1 MRGEI
6 DPVVLQLRVDLDA
19 YLNGVR
25 LSTRTVDQQL
35 GIQERRARDLESQMR
50 RSSAAIGASM
60 KGLAATLATA
70 FSGRELVGIIDSY
83 TRLQN
88 SLKVTGL
95 EGEALAEVQERLFA
109 VAQKN
114 GVELEAVG
122 QLYSRAAQNQKE
134 LGASTSDLINLTSAV
149 SASLR
154 ISGTST
160 QEASGAL
167 LQLGQALGS
176 PRIQSEEF
184 NSLLDTMQPLLRE
197 AAKNIEGTGGTLA
210 GLTRRIKDVNGPGV
224 SNVELF
230 RAITAALAD
239 LERQA
244 AASQSTIGAAFTKLN
259 NALTQYVGQAAQAN
273 GATNALVRGIELLAE
288 NLDDIIPAL
297 ALIAGIGL
305 GRLAIGAVASSRA
318 LTVLSAYASIATTSL
333 AGTALAA
340 QGAGAALLRAFG
352 GPVGA
357 AITALT
363 IGFVVL
369 REEFDRATDASA
381 DYAASSET
389 LGKINKRTADLTQ
402 QLATATG
409 RAREEAIANA
419 KAQRAEA
426 EAYLATARAA
436 VAAARAKATAAKQEV
451 ANAVSRADPRT
462 ISGFAGGLAGVG
474 GVGVPGIN
482 FGDVNNAGRQK
493 ARADNGLAKAI
504 QLERKAQ
511 KELDAIDALIRNSA
525 VPAAPAI
532 AAPSKAS
539 RSTAAGTGA
548 SAAEIARRQA
558 DEIARLGQEELQ
570 ARIELSTDAS
580 ERAALQREL
589 LEAEYQQRRAQIEN
603 DTDFT
608 KEQKA
613 AQLAYLERLYGS
625 SGLGSGGEISVKGGG
640 LREQAVLQEEA
651 RQLREQELEIMAL
664 RYRAAEEA
672 LQDAYTLANTE
683 EDRRRIALDLVDLEF
698 EYRDSVLERIKSS
711 QDLDKAIRDAADV
724 EQQGLRANQANRRA
738 AAGRA
743 NESPLDR
750 YRSELEDIDTAL
762 ENIQVDALRSLNSEL
777 ANATKNA
784 LGLKGALGDVIGAL
798 IELAIRQAVIAP
810 LAGAGGGGGGGLFG
824 TIFSAIGSLFGA
836 APPGRASGGP
846 VAPGQIYRINE
857 GASPGRVEGFI
868 GPSTGGNIV
877 PLGRMDAM
885 RGGGARQGPIEIKI
899 YADEGATFVPRVEGI
914 SANVAVSVV
923 RVASDSIVKASVSE
937 TLRQSS
943 RPRI

>member
-25 LSTRTVDQQL
+25 RATKTVDQQL
-35 GIQERRARDLESQMR
+35 GLQEKRVRDLETQMR
-50 RSSAAIGASM
+50 KSSGAIGSSI
-60 KGLAATLATA
+60 KGLAATFATA
-70 FSGRELVGIIDSY
+70 FTGRELVNIIDSY

-95 EGEALAEVQERLFA
+95 EGENLAAVQERLFA

-176 PRIQSEEF
+176 PRIQAEEF

-210 GLTRRIKDVNGPGV
+210 GLTQRIKDTNGPGV

-230 RAITAALAD
+230 RAIIAALSD
-239 LERQA
+239 LEKQA
-244 AASQSTIGAAFTKLN
+244 ASSQLTIAGAFTTLN
-259 NALTQYVGQAAQAN
+259 NALTTYVGEAAQAN

-318 LTVLSAYASIATTSL
+318 LTVLSAYAGIATTSL

-389 LGKINKRTADLTQ
+389 LGKISKRTADLTQ

-511 KELDAIDALIRNSA
+511 KELDAIDALIRSSA
-525 VPAAPAI
+525 VPAAPVI

-548 SAAEIARRQA
+548 SGAEIARRQA

-570 ARIELSTDAS
+570 ARIELSKDAG

-698 EYRDSVLERIKSS
+698 EYRDSVLDRIKNSK
-711 QDLDKAIRDAADV
+711 DLDKAIRDAADV

-750 YRSELEDIDTAL
+750 YRSELEDVNTAL

-810 LAGAGGGGGGGLFG
+810 LAGAGGGGGGLFG

-857 GASPGRVEGFI
+857 GASPGRVEGFV

-885 RGGGARQGPIEIKI
+885 RSGGARQGPIEIRV

-923 RVASDSIVKASVSE
+923 RVASDSIAQAGANE
-937 TLRQSS
+937 ALRQAR
-943 RPRI
+943 RPRL

>member
-1 MRGEI
+1 MA
-6 DPVVLQLRVDLDA
+6 V
-19 YLNGVR
+19 
-25 LSTRTVDQQL
+25 T
-35 GIQERRARDLESQMR
+35 
-50 RSSAAIGASM
+50 
-60 KGLAATLATA
+60 
-70 FSGRELVGIIDSY
+70 

-95 EGEALAEVQERLFA
+95 EGQALSEVQERLFA

-176 PRIQSEEF
+176 PRVQAEEF

-210 GLTRRIKDVNGPGV
+210 GLTQRIKDTNGPGV

-230 RAITAALAD
+230 RAIIAALAD

-244 AASQSTIGAAFTKLN
+244 AASQSTIGAALTKLN

-305 GRLAIGAVASSRA
+305 GRLAIGAIASSRA

-363 IGFVVL
+363 VGFVVL

-389 LGKINKRTADLTQ
+389 LGKINKRTADLTE

-419 KAQRAEA
+419 KAHRAEA

-493 ARADNGLAKAI
+493 ARADNGL
-504 QLERKAQ
+504 
-511 KELDAIDALIRNSA
+511 
-525 VPAAPAI
+525 
-532 AAPSKAS
+532 
-539 RSTAAGTGA
+539 
-548 SAAEIARRQA
+548 
-558 DEIARLGQEELQ
+558 
-570 ARIELSTDAS
+570 
-580 ERAALQREL
+580 
-589 LEAEYQQRRAQIEN
+589 
-603 DTDFT
+603 
-608 KEQKA
+608 
-613 AQLAYLERLYGS
+613 YGS

-683 EDRRRIALDLVDLEF
+683 EDRRKIALDLVDLEF

-711 QDLDKAIRDAADV
+711 KDLDKAIRDAADV

-750 YRSELEDIDTAL
+750 YRSELEDVNTAL

-810 LAGAGGGGGGGLFG
+810 LAGAGGGGGGLFG

-877 PLGRMDAM
+877 PLGRMDAL
-885 RGGGARQGPIEIKI
+885 RGGGAGQQGPIEIRV

-923 RVASDSIVKASVSE
+923 RVASDSIVKASASE
-937 TLRQSS
+937 ALRQAS
-943 RPRI
+943 RPKL

>member
-1 MRGEI
+1 MSEI
-6 DPVVLQLRVDLDA
+6 DPLIVELAAKVDGFLADLR
-19 YLNGVR
+19 R
-25 LSTRTVDQQL
+25 TTRTVDQQFGL
-35 GIQERRARDLESQMR
+35 QERRARNLENQMR
-50 RSSAAIGASM
+50 QSSAAIGTSI

-70 FSGRELVGIIDSY
+70 FSGRELVGLIDSY

-95 EGEALAEVQERLFA
+95 EGQALSEVQERLFA

-134 LGASTSDLINLTSAV
+134 LGASTSDLIALTSAV
-149 SASLR
+149 GASLR

-176 PRIQSEEF
+176 PRIQAEEF
-184 NSLLDTMQPLLRE
+184 NSLLDTMQPLLRA

-210 GLTRRIKDVNGPGV
+210 GLTRRIKDTNGPGV

-239 LERQA
+239 LEKQA
-244 AASQSTIGAAFTKLN
+244 ASSQSTIGAAFTKLN

-318 LTVLSAYASIATTSL
+318 LTVLSAYAGIATTSL

-409 RAREEAIANA
+409 RARAEAIANA

-451 ANAVSRADPRT
+451 ANAMSRADPRT

-511 KELDAIDALIRNSA
+511 KELDAIDALIRSSA
-525 VPAAPAI
+525 VPAAPVI
-532 AAPSKAS
+532 ATPSSSTS
-539 RSTAAGTGA
+539 RSTATGT

-651 RQLREQELEIMAL
+651 RQLREQELEILAL

-698 EYRDSVLERIKSS
+698 EYRDSVLDRIKNSK
-711 QDLDKAIRDAADV
+711 DLDKAIRDAADV

-743 NESPLDR
+743 NQSPLDR
-750 YRSELEDIDTAL
+750 YRSELEDVNTAL

-810 LAGAGGGGGGGLFG
+810 LAGAGGGGGGLFG

-857 GASPGRVEGFI
+857 GASPGRVEGFV

-877 PLGRMDAM
+877 PLGRMDAL
-885 RGGGARQGPIEIKI
+885 RGGGARQGPIEIKV

-923 RVASDSIVKASVSE
+923 RVASDSIAKAGANE
-937 TLRQSS
+937 ALRQAS
-943 RPRI
+943 RPRL

>member
-1 MRGEI
+1 MSEI
-6 DPVVLQLRVDLDA
+6 DPLIVELAAKVDGFLADLR
-19 YLNGVR
+19 R
-25 LSTRTVDQQL
+25 TTRTVDQQFGL
-35 GIQERRARDLESQMR
+35 QERRARNLENQMR
-50 RSSAAIGASM
+50 QSSAAIGTSI

-70 FSGRELVGIIDSY
+70 FSGRELVGLIDSY

-95 EGEALAEVQERLFA
+95 EGQALSEVQERLFA

-134 LGASTSDLINLTSAV
+134 LGASTSDLIALTSAV
-149 SASLR
+149 GASLR

-230 RAITAALAD
+230 RAIIAALAD
-239 LERQA
+239 LEKQA
-244 AASQSTIGAAFTKLN
+244 AASQSTIGAALTKLN

-305 GRLAIGAVASSRA
+305 GRLAIGAIASSRA

-363 IGFVVL
+363 VGFVVL

-419 KAQRAEA
+419 KAHRAEA

-511 KELDAIDALIRNSA
+511 KELDAIDALIRSST
-525 VPAAPAI
+525 VPAAPVI
-532 AAPSKAS
+532 AAPSSSTS
-539 RSTAAGTGA
+539 RSTATGS

-589 LEAEYQQRRAQIEN
+589 LESEYQQRRAQIEN

-711 QDLDKAIRDAADV
+711 KDLDKAIRDAADV

-750 YRSELEDIDTAL
+750 YRSELEDVNTAL

-824 TIFSAIGSLFGA
+824 SIFSAIGSLFGA

-846 VAPGQIYRINE
+846 VAPGQVYRINE

-877 PLGRMDAM
+877 PLGRMDAL
-885 RGGGARQGPIEIKI
+885 RGGGARQGPIEIRV

-923 RVASDSIVKASVSE
+923 RVASDSIAQAGASE
-937 TLRQSS
+937 ALRQAR
-943 RPRI
+943 RPRL

>member
-70 FSGRELVGIIDSY
+70 LSGREVVGLIDSY

-95 EGEALAEVQERLFA
+95 EGEALAAVQERLFA

-176 PRIQSEEF
+176 PRIQAEEF
-184 NSLLDTMQPLLRE
+184 NSLLDTMQPLLRA

-210 GLTRRIKDVNGPGV
+210 GLTRRIKDTNGPGV

-230 RAITAALAD
+230 RAIIAALAD
-239 LERQA
+239 LEKQA

-318 LTVLSAYASIATTSL
+318 LTVLSAYAGIATTSL

-389 LGKINKRTADLTQ
+389 LGKISKRTADLTQ

-511 KELDAIDALIRNSA
+511 KELDAIDALIRSST
-525 VPAAPAI
+525 VPAAPVI
-532 AAPSKAS
+532 ATPRTSTS
-539 RSTAAGTGA
+539 RSTATGT
-548 SAAEIARRQA
+548 SAADIARRQA

-589 LEAEYQQRRAQIEN
+589 LESEYQQRRAQIEN

-711 QDLDKAIRDAADV
+711 KDLDKAIRDAAEV

-750 YRSELEDIDTAL
+750 YRSELEDVNTAL

-810 LAGAGGGGGGGLFG
+810 LAGGGGGGGLFG

-885 RGGGARQGPIEIKI
+885 RGGGARQGPIEIKV

-923 RVASDSIVKASVSE
+923 RVASDSIAQAGANE
-937 TLRQSS
+937 ALRQAR
-943 RPRI
+943 RPRL